1 MKAYRIQTLFFVLV
15 FIFFGRDCAAQLT
28 NDSTIIKPDT
38 LQQHDSTPV
47 KMQQQLPDSITP
59 VKIQTSTLT
68 DILKKNKYLNITAT
82 PLSFVTKQKTKTG
95 KEFLFYI
102 LSVAILLLAIFK
114 VLYTKYF
121 NNIFRVFFNTS
132 LRQNQLTD
140 LLIQAKLPSLIFNA
154 FFVISAGLYAWL
166 LLNQFYPIKQ
176 SNNYLLLAISV
187 LSVGVLY
194 LGKFLAL
201 KIIGWISGMGTT
213 IDQYIFVIFL
223 INKITGI
230 ILIPFIV
237 LLAFAPAGWLTFVI
251 VSSFFIVGI
260 LFLLRY
266 LRSYG
271 LLQNQIKING
281 FHFLLYILG
290 MEVLP
295 ILIIYKLLVRVLI

>member
-1 MKAYRIQTLFFVLV
+1 
-15 FIFFGRDCAAQLT
+15 
-28 NDSTIIKPDT
+28 
-38 LQQHDSTPV
+38 
-47 KMQQQLPDSITP
+47 
-59 VKIQTSTLT
+59 
-68 DILKKNKYLNITAT
+68 
-82 PLSFVTKQKTKTG
+82 
-95 KEFLFYI
+95 
-102 LSVAILLLAIFK
+102 
-114 VLYTKYF
+114 
-121 NNIFRVFFNTS
+121 
-132 LRQNQLTD
+132 
-140 LLIQAKLPSLIFNA
+140 
-154 FFVISAGLYAWL
+154 
-166 LLNQFYPIKQ
+166 
-176 SNNYLLLAISV
+176 LAISV